1 MMKKNNNNL
10 WELALVA
17 QALTNRQEELKE
29 EYKQTKNKELLDKLY
44 TVTHNLK
51 LINKELDKISKK

>member
-1 MMKKNNNNL
+1 MKNNNV

-29 EYKQTKNKELLDKLY
+29 EYRETKNQELIEKLH
-44 TVTHNLK
+44 VIKHNLK
-51 LINKELDKISKK
+51 LINKQLAKISKDQ

>member
-1 MMKKNNNNL
+1 MQNNHL

-29 EYKQTKNKELLDKLY
+29 EYKETKDQKL
-44 TVTHNLK
+44 VEEMHVVKHNLK
-51 LINKELDKISKK
+51 LINKQLAKIGKN

>member
-1 MMKKNNNNL
+1 MNHNL

-29 EYKQTKNKELLDKLY
+29 EYKETKNQKL
-44 TVTHNLK
+44 VEEMHVIKHNLR
-51 LINKELDKISKK
+51 LINKQLAKIK

>member
-1 MMKKNNNNL
+1 MMMKNNNL

-17 QALTNRQEELKE
+17 QALTSRLEELKE
-29 EYKQTKNKELLDKLY
+29 EYRQTKDKELIEKLY

-51 LINKELDKISKK
+51 LINKELAKSKK

>member
-1 MMKKNNNNL
+1 MQNNHL

-29 EYKQTKNKELLDKLY
+29 EYKQTKDRELVEEMHVVK
-44 TVTHNLK
+44 HNLK
-51 LINKELDKISKK
+51 LINKQLAKIGKN

>member
-1 MMKKNNNNL
+1 MQNNHL

-29 EYKQTKNKELLDKLY
+29 EYKETKNQEL
-44 TVTHNLK
+44 VEEMHVVRHNLK
-51 LINKELDKISKK
+51 LVNKQLAKIGKN

>member
-1 MMKKNNNNL
+1 MMKNNNL

-17 QALTNRQEELKE
+17 QALTNRREELKE
-29 EYKQTKNKELLDKLY
+29 EYRQTKDKELIKKLY

-51 LINKELDKISKK
+51 LVNKEIDKISKK